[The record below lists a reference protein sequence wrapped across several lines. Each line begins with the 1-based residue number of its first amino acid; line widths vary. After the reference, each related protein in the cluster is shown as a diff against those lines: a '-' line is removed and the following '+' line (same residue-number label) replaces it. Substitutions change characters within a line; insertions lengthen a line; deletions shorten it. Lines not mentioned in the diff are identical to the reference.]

1 MPDPSERFA
10 VCEQVL
16 RQGSLADD
24 VAVARAAGVS
34 AIGVDAE
41 AVDAIGTR
49 EARRILDGEGIGAS
63 SYIALE
69 GILAE
74 EGAIAPL
81 DEAARRLEVAA
92 SLGAPGAVVVTGPLG
107 DLAP

>member
-1 MPDPSERFA
+1 MTRPSERFA

-16 RQGSLADD
+16 RQGSFADD
-24 VAVARAAGVS
+24 VAVAKAAGVN

-41 AVDAIGTR
+41 AVDASGAE
-49 EARRILDGEGIGAS
+49 EAGRILDAEGIRVS

-69 GILAE
+69 GILAKD
-74 EGAIAPL
+74 GAGAQL

-92 SLGAPGAVVVTGPLG
+92 SLGAPSAVVVSGPLG
-107 DLAP
+107 DLA